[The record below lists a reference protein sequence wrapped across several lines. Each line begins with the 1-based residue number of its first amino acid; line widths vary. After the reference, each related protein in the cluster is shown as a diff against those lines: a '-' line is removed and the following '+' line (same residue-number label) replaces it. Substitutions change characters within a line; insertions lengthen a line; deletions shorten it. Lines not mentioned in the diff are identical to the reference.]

1 MMGLPADGET
11 LERTRIAVER
21 ELRHGDFVQRYLG
34 EDGLAGSE
42 GAFLVCSFWLVDALL
57 FEGRG
62 TEARTLFERLCAH
75 ANDVGLFA
83 EEVDVSCGAHLGNFP
98 QAFTHLGLIASAV
111 NLELFERHGPAALR
125 GTYADRAR
133 RSVRATLGWKG
144 VLAGWRHSGKL
155 RLVSSRASIM
165 SWPPWRRS

>member
-1 MMGLPADGET
+1 MGLPVDEAT
-11 LERTRIAVER
+11 LERTRVAVER
-21 ELRHGDFVQRYLG
+21 ELRQGDFVHRYLS

-62 TEARTLFERLCAH
+62 TEARELFQRLCTY

-83 EEVDVSCGAHLGNFP
+83 EEVDGASGRFLGNFP

-111 NLELFERHGPAALR
+111 NLELFEKHGATALR

-155 RLVSSRASIM
+155 RLSSSSDSIL
-165 SWPPWRRS
+165 SWPDRR